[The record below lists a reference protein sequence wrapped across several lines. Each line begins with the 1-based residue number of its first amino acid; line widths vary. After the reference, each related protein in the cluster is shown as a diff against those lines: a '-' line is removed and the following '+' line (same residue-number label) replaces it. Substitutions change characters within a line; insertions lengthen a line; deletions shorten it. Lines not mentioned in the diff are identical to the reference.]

1 MERAKIWLLAAF
13 LLIGAALVF
22 VFRKPKKTGE
32 SMAEK
37 MAAVRAAKASKR
49 YAEQE
54 QEQETEQENE
64 NETIKN
70 ITGANA

>member
-1 MERAKIWLLAAF
+1 MDRIKVGLVAAF

-37 MAAVRAAKASKR
+37 MAAVRAAKTAKR

-54 QEQETEQENE
+54 HEQELQQEND

-70 ITGANA
+70 ITGENA

>member
-1 MERAKIWLLAAF
+1 MDRVKIGLLAAF

-22 VFRKPKKTGE
+22 VFRKPKKPGE
-32 SMAEK
+32 SMADK
-37 MAAVRAAKASKR
+37 MAAVRAAKAAKR
-49 YAEQE
+49 YVEQE
-54 QEQETEQENE
+54 EEQETEQEND